1 MLPALSIGVVAAAAV
16 SYAGLCT
23 MWPTSQ
29 LYGASVT
36 GEARS
41 SKRLALTYDDGP
53 NDPYTGHLLEVL
65 ARHDVKAT
73 FFMIGNFVEQRP
85 QIARDV
91 YNAGHAIGNHSYSHP
106 NLIFVGEKELRSQ
119 LERTQKAIA
128 DAGCGTP
135 TLFRPPF
142 GGRNPRTFGVV
153 REFGLTPIMWRVT
166 CYDWSATSS
175 ESIVKK
181 ANAQIK
187 GGDVIL
193 LHDGGHLAMGTD
205 RSHTVKATDEIIRR
219 YKGEGYEFVT
229 VPQMMS
235 R

>member
-1 MLPALSIGVVAAAAV
+1 MLPALSIGVAAAAAV
-16 SYAGLCT
+16 GYAGLCT

-29 LYGASVT
+29 LYGASFT

-153 REFGLTPIMWRVT
+153 REFGL
-166 CYDWSATSS
+166 
-175 ESIVKK
+175 
-181 ANAQIK
+181 
-187 GGDVIL
+187 L

>member
-1 MLPALSIGVVAAAAV
+1 MLPALSIGVAAAAAV
-16 SYAGLCT
+16 GYAGLCT

-29 LYGASVT
+29 LYGASFT

-91 YNAGHAIGNHSYSHP
+91 YIAGHAIGNHSYSHP

>member
-1 MLPALSIGVVAAAAV
+1 MLPELSIGVAAAAAV

-29 LYGASVT
+29 LYGATVS
-36 GEARS
+36 GEARP

-65 ARHDVKAT
+65 ARHNVKAT
-73 FFMIGNFVEQRP
+73 FFMMGTYVDQRP

-91 YNAGHAIGNHSYSHP
+91 YAAEHVVGNHTYSHP
-106 NLIFVGEKELRSQ
+106 NLIFVGKQELRSQ
-119 LERTQKAIA
+119 LERTQTAIE

-135 TLFRPPF
+135 SLFRPPF

-153 REFGLTPIMWRVT
+153 RELGLTPIMWRVT
-166 CYDWSATSS
+166 CYDWSATSPD
-175 ESIVKK
+175 SIVNK

-193 LHDGGHLAMGTD
+193 LH
-205 RSHTVKATDEIIRR
+205 
-219 YKGEGYEFVT
+219 
-229 VPQMMS
+229 
-235 R
+235 

>member
-29 LYGASVT
+29 LYGASFT
-36 GEARS
+36 GEALS

-91 YNAGHAIGNHSYSHP
+91 YIAGHVIGNHSYSHP

-219 YKGEGYEFVT
+219 YKGEGYEFLT